1 MRYNQYSYTKASE
14 EVMLDE
20 LARLGFT
27 IQATNSPK
35 ENLQHFLQKIL
46 FRYQDVNYV
55 LSSWVADRQTDL
67 LTFFQSDQQLTEEV
81 FYTVALQVLGFVP
94 FVDFDDV
101 TAFCKEIHFPIT
113 YGNILENLY
122 QLLNTRTK
130 LGNILIDQLV
140 SEGFIPESN
149 DYHFFNGKSHSRG
162 RLC

>member
-55 LSSWVADRQTDL
+55 LSS
-67 LTFFQSDQQLTEEV
+67 
-81 FYTVALQVLGFVP
+81 
-94 FVDFDDV
+94 
-101 TAFCKEIHFPIT
+101 
-113 YGNILENLY
+113 
-122 QLLNTRTK
+122 
-130 LGNILIDQLV
+130 
-140 SEGFIPESN
+140 
-149 DYHFFNGKSHSRG
+149 
-162 RLC
+162 